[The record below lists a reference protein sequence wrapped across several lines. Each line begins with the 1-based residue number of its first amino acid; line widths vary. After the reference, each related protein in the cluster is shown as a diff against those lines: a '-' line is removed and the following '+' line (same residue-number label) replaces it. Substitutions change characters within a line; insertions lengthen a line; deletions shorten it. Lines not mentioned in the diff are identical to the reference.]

1 MRRSMKIVGM
11 LLAGGMMFQFG
22 GCLGG
27 VLNSVVRSLPGAL
40 AAEYL
45 LDNDGVFDLFED
57 GAAAAAP
64 AA

>member
-1 MRRSMKIVGM
+1 MRKSMKLKIAALV
-11 LLAGGMMFQFG
+11 AGTVCLPFIGG
-22 GCLGG
+22 GCLGK
-27 VLNSVVRSLPGAL
+27 LFQ
-40 AAEYL
+40 AAVANTAVEYL